1 MLVEA
6 QTGSRQEEEVV
17 VEVELLLLQFLIL
30 KPFEAVWPSLAT
42 LLPFPPPAPPPLS
55 RA

>member
-6 QTGSRQEEEVV
+6 QTGSRQEEEEEQEVV

-30 KPFEAVWPSLAT
+30 KPFEAVWP
-42 LLPFPPPAPPPLS
+42 
-55 RA
+55 